1 MEKITQVTYKQVI
14 ADAESLAFKIVD
26 NKEKYKAVHP
36 IPSGGIAIG
45 TVISQMLSLP
55 MISVEEYK
63 QYEKKHEILVVD
75 DLVDSGRTLERYLE
89 SDCAVLYKK
98 PHSPKPKYY
107 LKDIGSNWVIFPH
120 EKDKDG
126 ILDHLVRVFEFI
138 DIRLN
143 EEEEQTLLNILN
155 KIKHGKE
162 KNCCNL

>member
-1 MEKITQVTYKQVI
+1 MTEQITQVTYKQVVG
-14 ADAESLAFKIVD
+14 DAELLAFKIVD
-26 NKEKYKAVHP
+26 KKEKYKAVHP

-45 TVISQMLSLP
+45 TIISQMLDLP

-63 QYEKKHEILVVD
+63 QYKNKKEVLVVD
-75 DLVDSGRTLERYLE
+75 DLVDSGKTLLRYKE

-98 PHSPKPKYY
+98 PHSPKPTYH

-143 EEEEQTLLNILN
+143 EKEEQTLLDILN
-155 KIKHGKE
+155 KIKHE
-162 KNCCNL
+162 R